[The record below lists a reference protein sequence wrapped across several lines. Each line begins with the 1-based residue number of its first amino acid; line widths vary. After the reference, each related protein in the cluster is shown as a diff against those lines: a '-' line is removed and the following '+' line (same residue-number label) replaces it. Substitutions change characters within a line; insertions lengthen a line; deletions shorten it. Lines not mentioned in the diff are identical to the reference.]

1 LHVVTLQENKDMPTV
16 PKWLNDT
23 LERLAP
29 SMLRMVKVTD
39 ITYLSPNVKKIRM
52 TGDFS
57 KIQFDPGYT
66 ISFRV
71 SPTELRHYTVS
82 YGNTTDGVIEFIA
95 YIHGDAVGANFMKNL
110 IPGDEPVQIAVLGS
124 NKQYNPTV
132 KKQLV
137 FGDETSLS
145 LMSSFQPLFVRN
157 EHTSL
162 FLIELDEINRG
173 VPKLL
178 GLENYA
184 VYNKHDIFR
193 DQDKTRLNNVIYN
206 SDWTDANV
214 ILTGN
219 VHSLQNFRKVLKE
232 LNHKGRI
239 YVKGY
244 WVEGKKG
251 L

>member
-1 LHVVTLQENKDMPTV
+1 
-16 PKWLNDT
+16 
-23 LERLAP
+23 
-29 SMLRMVKVTD
+29 
-39 ITYLSPNVKKIRM
+39 
-52 TGDFS
+52 
-57 KIQFDPGYT
+57 
-66 ISFRV
+66 
-71 SPTELRHYTVS
+71 VS

-110 IPGDEPVQIAVLGS
+110 IPRDEPVQIAVLGS